1 MCAHFYRLTQAC
13 ALFAAALV
21 SMPAARADA
30 HNKSQH
36 DTSRIVSIGGA
47 VTEILYALG
56 LEQRIV
62 AVDATSHYPPQALRE
77 KPSVGY
83 FRQISP
89 EGVLGLN
96 PSLILAIEGAGPK
109 QAISVLQSAGVGFV
123 SVPDTFT
130 GEGIIEK
137 IRVIAAAAGAEKR
150 GECLATAVAAD
161 LDTLARLRTGISKPA
176 RALFVLSFVGDRA
189 QVAGRAT
196 AAEGIMR
203 LSGATNAIT
212 EFEGYKPVSDEAI
225 IAAQPEAVLA
235 MQREANPLEAR
246 TGFAHQAFTLTPAAK
261 RNAFVAL
268 NALYLLGFG
277 PRTALA
283 ARDVAAALNPSLAK
297 AEFPSE
303 IASAAERCRG

>member
-1 MCAHFYRLTQAC
+1 MRSAPPRLTC
-13 ALFAAALV
+13 FGVVFAAMVVLA
-21 SMPAARADA
+21 PAARSERAR
-30 HNKSQH
+30 

-77 KPSVGY
+77 KPNVGY
-83 FRQISP
+83 FRQLSP

-96 PSLILAIEGAGPK
+96 PSLILAIDGSGPK
-109 QAISVLQSAGVGFV
+109 PAVSVLKSAGVGFV

-137 IRVIAAAAGAEKR
+137 IRVIAVAAGVEKR
-150 GECLATAVAAD
+150 GECLANAVAAD
-161 LDTLARLRTGISKPA
+161 LDVLARLRTGIDRPA
-176 RALFVLSFVGDRA
+176 RVLFVLSFVGDRA

-196 AAEGIMR
+196 AAEGIMH
-203 LSGATNAIT
+203 LSGATNAII

-235 MQREANPLEAR
+235 MQREANPLDAR
-246 TGFAHQAFTLTPAAK
+246 TVFAHQAFVLTPAAR

-297 AEFPSE
+297 TEFPSE
-303 IASAAERCRG
+303 IASAAERCRR

>member
-1 MCAHFYRLTQAC
+1 MRYSLCCLAQAC
-13 ALFAAALV
+13 ALLAAAHV
-21 SMPAARADA
+21 SMPAARAEA
-30 HNKSQH
+30 H

-47 VTEILYALG
+47 VTEILYGLG

-62 AVDATSHYPPQALRE
+62 AVDSTSHYPPQALRE
-77 KPSVGY
+77 KRNVGY
-83 FRQISP
+83 FRALSP

-109 QAISVLQSAGVGFV
+109 QAVTVLEAAGVGFV
-123 SVPDTFT
+123 SIPDTFT
-130 GEGIIEK
+130 GGGIINK
-137 IRVIAAAAGAEKR
+137 IRVIAAAAGVENR
-150 GECLATAVAAD
+150 GECLASAVAAD
-161 LDTLARLRTGISKPA
+161 LDVLARLRTGIDKPA

-235 MQREANPLEAR
+235 MQREANPLDAR
-246 TGFAHQAFTLTPAAK
+246 TVFAHQAFALTPAAK

-297 AEFPSE
+297 AEFPSQ

>member
-1 MCAHFYRLTQAC
+1 MRYSLCCLAQAC
-13 ALFAAALV
+13 ALLAAALV
-21 SMPAARADA
+21 SMPAARAEA
-30 HNKSQH
+30 H

-62 AVDATSHYPPQALRE
+62 AVDSTSHYPPQALRE
-77 KPSVGY
+77 KRNVGY
-83 FRQISP
+83 FRALSP

-109 QAISVLQSAGVGFV
+109 QAVTVLEAAGVGFV

-130 GEGIIEK
+130 GEGIINK
-137 IRVIAAAAGAEKR
+137 IRVIAAATGVEKR
-150 GECLATAVAAD
+150 GECLASAVAAD
-161 LDTLARLRTGISKPA
+161 LDVLARLRTGIDKPA

-189 QVAGRAT
+189 QVAGRTT

-235 MQREANPLEAR
+235 MQREANPLDAR
-246 TGFAHQAFTLTPAAK
+246 TVFAHQAFALTPAAK

-297 AEFPSE
+297 AEFPSQ

>member
-1 MCAHFYRLTQAC
+1 
-13 ALFAAALV
+13 
-21 SMPAARADA
+21 
-30 HNKSQH
+30 
-36 DTSRIVSIGGA
+36 
-47 VTEILYALG
+47 
-56 LEQRIV
+56 
-62 AVDATSHYPPQALRE
+62 
-77 KPSVGY
+77 
-83 FRQISP
+83 
-89 EGVLGLN
+89 
-96 PSLILAIEGAGPK
+96 
-109 QAISVLQSAGVGFV
+109 V

-137 IRVIAAAAGAEKR
+137 IRVIAAAAGVEKR
-150 GECLATAVAAD
+150 GECLANAVAAD
-161 LDTLARLRTGISKPA
+161 LDTLARLRAGIGKPA

-235 MQREANPLEAR
+235 MQREANPLDAR
-246 TGFAHQAFTLTPAAK
+246 TVFAHQAFALTPAAK

>member
-1 MCAHFYRLTQAC
+1 MHDRLCCLARAC
-13 ALFAAALV
+13 ALIAAALV
-21 SMPAARADA
+21 SVPSARAEA
-30 HNKSQH
+30 H

-56 LEQRIV
+56 LEQRIA

-77 KPSVGY
+77 KRNVGY
-83 FRQISP
+83 FRALSP
-89 EGVLGLN
+89 EGVIGLN
-96 PSLILAIEGAGPK
+96 PSLILAIDGAGPK
-109 QAISVLQSAGVGFV
+109 HAISVLESAGVGFV

-137 IRVIAAAAGAEKR
+137 IRVIAAATGVEQRGA
-150 GECLATAVAAD
+150 CLAKAVAAD
-161 LDTLARLRTGISKPA
+161 LDTLARLRTGIGKPP

-235 MQREANPLEAR
+235 MQREANPLDAR
-246 TGFAHQAFTLTPAAK
+246 TVFAHQAFALTPAAK

-283 ARDVAAALNPSLAK
+283 ARDVAGALNPSLPK

-303 IASAAERCRG
+303 ITSAAERCRG